1 MFLSICFIL
10 TDVCAVT
17 GVFDT
22 LLPDGL
28 NPFWK
33 LAMVFKCLC
42 DSIVLDDFK
51 TALDRLKRYKLW
63 RDRLGGECGPL
74 GPTAGTAD
82 EVRDEEQRM
91 KVQMDPLGED
101 AAERGKSVATILEER
116 RKQRI
121 LHDEDI
127 LEDAYRPHLP
137 RVMSSFDDMDLPQFA
152 SASPSSG
159 VKSANWSDST
169 MPWRRESSAKDH
181 ESYPNSSKRHSSM
194 AG

>member
-1 MFLSICFIL
+1 MFLSICFVI
-10 TDVCAVT
+10 TDICAVT
-17 GVFDT
+17 GVFDD

-63 RDRLGGECGPL
+63 RDRLGGEVGPL

-82 EVRDEEQRM
+82 EVREEEQRM
-91 KVQMDPLGED
+91 KAEMDPLGED
-101 AAERGKSVATILEER
+101 SAERGKSIATIIEER
-116 RKQRI
+116 RKQQVR
-121 LHDEDI
+121 HAEDVI
-127 LEDAYRPHLP
+127 EVPYLP
-137 RVMSSFDDMDLPQFA
+137 RAMSSFDDIDLPEYGRG
-152 SASPSSG
+152 SGSSG
-159 VKSANWSDST
+159 AKSATWSETTAAYGRDSLIKDFES
-169 MPWRRESSAKDH
+169 MPG
-181 ESYPNSSKRHSSM
+181 SSKRESSM